1 MTEVFDPDW
10 LALREEFDS
19 ASRSLAL
26 AQRLSGQLPARPRL
40 LDLGAG
46 TGSLFRWLAPIIG
59 RAQVWTFVDTDRDLI
74 AEAFEETAGWAAA
87 QGWTVTFPGHA
98 ANRALLVHT
107 PHGAWRVEALVS
119 DLATPDVLRLH
130 AADAVVCSAF
140 LDLVSAAW
148 IDQFCNMLRVPF
160 LACLSVD
167 GRDTFLPRHPADAI
181 VAAGFRRDQARDKG
195 FGPALG
201 PQAPAAL
208 LAALRARGFAVASA
222 PSDWHI
228 PRGSLAMLRE
238 IVQSHAKAAAMWF
251 PARRGVIA
259 DWESTRLS
267 QAMAGRLVI
276 RTGHRDCLAIPA
288 WS

>member
-1 MTEVFDPDW
+1 MTEAFDPEW
-10 LALREEFDS
+10 LALREEFDA
-19 ASRSLAL
+19 ASRSVVL
-26 AQRLSGQLPARPRL
+26 AQRLSGLLPARPRL

-59 RAQVWTFVDTDRDLI
+59 RAQAWTFVDTDRDLI
-74 AEAFEETAGWAAA
+74 AEAFEETADWATA

-119 DLATPDVLRLH
+119 DLAAPEVLRLH
-130 AADAVVCSAF
+130 GADAVVCSAF
-140 LDLVSAAW
+140 LDLVSGAW
-148 IDQFCNMLRVPF
+148 IDQFCDVLRIPL

-181 VAAGFRRDQARDKG
+181 VTAGFRRDQARDKG

-201 PQAPAAL
+201 PRAPAAL
-208 LAALRARGFAVASA
+208 RAALEVRGFTVATA
-222 PSDWHI
+222 TSDWRI
-228 PRGSLAMLRE
+228 PRGSLAMLHE
-238 IVQSHAKAAAMWF
+238 IVQSHARAAALRS
-251 PARRGVIA
+251 PAYRSVIA
-259 DWESTRLS
+259 DWESARLS
-267 QAMAGRLVI
+267 QSAAGRLVI